1 MGKLVGS
8 GVGVPVGS
16 LVGAG
21 IGSVVGAGIGSAVG
35 LGVGAGDGTFV
46 GLGLGGEV
54 GAMYFATVPATL
66 ITARESESRPATKR
80 SLAAGSHAMS
90 KAAFM

>member
-1 MGKLVGS
+1 MGLVGSEIGNDVGS

-35 LGVGAGDGTFV
+35 LGVGAGDGRAPSRRVWWVDFGVWSDGV
-46 GLGLGGEV
+46 GCDAYCYPYGVLRL
-54 GAMYFATVPATL
+54 
-66 ITARESESRPATKR
+66 RQ
-80 SLAAGSHAMS
+80 
-90 KAAFM
+90 

>member
-1 MGKLVGS
+1 MGKLVGSEIGNDVGS

-16 LVGAG
+16 L
-21 IGSVVGAGIGSAVG
+21 VGAGIGSAVG

-54 GAMYFATVPATL
+54 GAMYFATL
-66 ITARESESRPATKR
+66 ITASESEFDPVTKR
-80 SLAAGSHAMS
+80 SLAAGSHAMPR
-90 KAAFM
+90 AFFM